1 MMYQSIGPMDEGD
14 ALLVMNGFVIT
25 ALRLQTHNQILP
37 RAVQIYGN
45 IILSSETLVLSF
57 D

>member
-1 MMYQSIGPMDEGD
+1 MMYQSIGPKNDGN

-37 RAVQIYGN
+37 CAVQIYGT

>member
-1 MMYQSIGPMDEGD
+1 MYQSIGPKNDGN

>member
-1 MMYQSIGPMDEGD
+1 MMYQSIGPKNDGN

-37 RAVQIYGN
+37 RAV
-45 IILSSETLVLSF
+45 
-57 D
+57 